1 MKLRVLGSGSEG
13 NATLI
18 HSETTALLIDAGFAC
33 RELEKRLKL
42 AGFMPEEIKAIAITH
57 EHTDH
62 IRGAALFS
70 RRYGIPIYLT
80 RGTWLAGSGQL
91 EKAGK
96 METVIPD
103 EPFAVGDITLH
114 PFSIP
119 HDAAEPVAYL
129 SECRGR
135 RALVMTDLGF
145 VTVRAIENFRLAHL
159 ALVESNHD
167 PELLDIG
174 PYPWP
179 LKQRIKGKLG
189 HLSNDD
195 CMRLLA
201 DAAGEGLGTVIF
213 AHLSRQNNNPN
224 LVRLGADSFVAAAGQ
239 RITYEIARQDQLG
252 ALHDV

>member
-13 NATLI
+13 NAILV
-18 HSETTALLIDAGFAC
+18 HSESSAVLIDAGFAC

-42 AGFMPEEIKAIAITH
+42 AGFAPGDIKAIAITH

-70 RRYGIPIYLT
+70 RRHDIPLYLT
-80 RGTWLAGSGQL
+80 RGTRLAANGQL
-91 EKAGK
+91 EKAGRI
-96 METVIPD
+96 ETVTPE
-103 EPFAVGDITLH
+103 EPFTVGDITLH
-114 PFSIP
+114 PFAIP

-129 SECRGR
+129 GECGGR
-135 RALVMTDLGF
+135 RALVMTDLGH
-145 VTVRAIENFRLAHL
+145 VTVRAMENFRLAHL

-179 LKQRIKGKLG
+179 LKRRIKGKLG

-195 CMRLLA
+195 CMQLLA
-201 DAAGEGLGTVIF
+201 DAAGDCLGTVIF

-224 LVRLGADSFVAAAGQ
+224 LVRAGADSFFATTGHE
-239 RITYEIARQDQLG
+239 IKYEIARQDQPG
-252 ALHDV
+252 ESHDV

>member
-13 NATLI
+13 NSILL
-18 HSETTALLIDAGFAC
+18 HSETSAVLIDAGFAC
-33 RELEKRLKL
+33 RELENRLKL
-42 AGFMPEEIKAIAITH
+42 AGFAPGDIKAIAITH

-70 RRYGIPIYLT
+70 RRYGIPLYLT
-80 RGTWLAGSGQL
+80 RGTRLAANGQL
-91 EKAGK
+91 EKAGRI
-96 METVIPD
+96 ETVTPE
-103 EPFAVGDITLH
+103 EPFTVGDITLH
-114 PFSIP
+114 PFAIP

-129 SECRGR
+129 SECGGR
-135 RALVMTDLGF
+135 RALVMTDLGC
-145 VTVRAIENFRLAHL
+145 VTVRAVENFRLAHL

-179 LKQRIKGKLG
+179 LKRRIKGKQG

-195 CMRLLA
+195 CMQLLA
-201 DAAGEGLGTVIF
+201 DAAWDGLDTVIF

-224 LVRLGADSFVAAAGQ
+224 LVRAGADSFFAAAGHE
-239 RITYEIARQDQLG
+239 IKYEIAGQDRPG
-252 ALHDV
+252 ELHEV